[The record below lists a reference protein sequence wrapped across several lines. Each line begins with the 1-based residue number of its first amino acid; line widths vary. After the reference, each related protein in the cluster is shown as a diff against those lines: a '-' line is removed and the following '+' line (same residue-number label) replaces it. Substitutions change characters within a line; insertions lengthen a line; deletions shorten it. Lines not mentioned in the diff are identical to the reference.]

1 MIPIEYILIAI
12 GVIILYIIYYIFAKD
27 AQLTRNI
34 RAVASAVEDTNRQ
47 IYMIEKKLYELDKKS
62 SVSDTKRI
70 MNDDEIYEEIER
82 SVFDM
87 INPVKS
93 NIRVIE
99 QNLSDLS
106 VAVDSRLSSLEGGI
120 RQISLPSSVHGNDDS
135 KITSLFKQG
144 IDVDTISKELH
155 LSKAEVEFVLKI
167 NQLR

>member
-12 GVIILYIIYYIFAKD
+12 GAVILYLIYYIFAKD

-34 RAVASAVEDTNRQ
+34 RAIASAVEDTNRQ
-47 IYMIEKKLYELDKKS
+47 IYMIEKKLYELDKKTS
-62 SVSDTKRI
+62 TIDTKRV
-70 MNDDEIYEEIER
+70 MNDDEIYDEIER
-82 SVFDM
+82 SVYDM
-87 INPVKS
+87 LNPVLS
-93 NIRVIE
+93 NIRAIE
-99 QNLSDLS
+99 QNLADLS
-106 VAVDSRLSSLEGGI
+106 MAVDTRLSNLEGGI

-135 KITSLFKQG
+135 KITTLFKQG

>member
-12 GVIILYIIYYIFAKD
+12 GVVILYIIYYIFSKD

-34 RAVASAVEDTNRQ
+34 RAIASAVEDANRQ

-62 SVSDTKRI
+62 SATDTKRV

-82 SVFDM
+82 SAYDL

-99 QNLSDLS
+99 QNLSDLAT
-106 VAVDSRLSSLEGGI
+106 AVDSRLSNLEGGI

-144 IDVDTISKELH
+144 IDVDAISKELH

>member
-12 GVIILYIIYYIFAKD
+12 GAVILYLIYYIFAKD

-34 RAVASAVEDTNRQ
+34 RAIASAVEDSNRQ

-62 SVSDTKRI
+62 STIDTKRV
-70 MNDDEIYEEIER
+70 MNDDEIYDEIER
-82 SVFDM
+82 SVYDM
-87 INPVKS
+87 LNPVLS

-99 QNLSDLS
+99 QNLADLS
-106 VAVDSRLSSLEGGI
+106 IAVDTRLSNLEGGI

-135 KITSLFKQG
+135 KITTLFKQG